1 MLICILVFHLCFTR
15 ANKQLHA
22 LKREIIIT
30 SDGSTSINLPE
41 LNEQYHSKKGAINEA
56 YHVFI
61 RMGLDLFSDDISIL
75 EIGFGTGLNAFITY
89 LESERRQLNINY
101 VGVEAYPVLPE
112 EVVLLNY
119 VPQLK
124 AENYKYK
131 FEKMHAVS
139 WEENHE
145 ISHTYTLTKRK
156 QLFEDINDEN
166 AFNLIY
172 YDAFGSRVQPD
183 LWEEGIFEIM
193 FKALKDNG
201 VLVTYAAKGSAR
213 RAMQKVGFTV
223 ERLDGPP
230 GKREMLRA
238 TKKVAE

>member
-1 MLICILVFHLCFTR
+1 M
-15 ANKQLHA
+15 
-22 LKREIIIT
+22 KREIIIT

-89 LESERRQLNINY
+89 LESERRQLNVNY

-112 EVVLLNY
+112 EVALLNY

-124 AENYKYK
+124 AEKFKDK

-139 WEENHE
+139 WEESHS
-145 ISHTYTLTKRK
+145 ISHTYALTKRK
-156 QLFEDINDEN
+156 QLFEDIKDEN
-166 AFNLIY
+166 AFDLIY
-172 YDAFGSRVQPD
+172 YDAFGSRVQPA
-183 LWEEGIFEIM
+183 LWEESIFEIM
-193 FKALKDNG
+193 FKALKNNG